1 MAPEGAR
8 LGVAVSGGADS
19 VFLLEALLELG
30 YELHVLHVNHG
41 LRGEESEQDE
51 QFVRQLA
58 RRRGL
63 PVSVHRAA
71 PPPAGANLEQEL
83 RRIRYHFF
91 QQARAEHRL
100 ERIATGHTRSDQAE
114 TVLLRL
120 ARGAGIRGLCGIHP
134 VTRAG
139 VIRPLIETGREE
151 IRQWLLERGLAWR
164 EDSSNRDL
172 QWRRNRVR
180 AQVLP
185 LLASTLNPR
194 IEEMLARTA
203 ALAWEEERDWSR
215 RVEEALEAAGNGEAP
230 FVVEVGWLRG
240 LGPALGRRVVR
251 RLLALASKS
260 EASLSF
266 EHAEAAWSLVLGDR
280 GSGKVVV
287 PGAMAW
293 RSMDWIRFQPLQPGA
308 REPAGPLRLDGPGE
322 VRLGPW
328 RIAAGGPAGQPWQAR
343 YNEGSELAAGA
354 VDFPLTVRCWQPGDR
369 FHPAGRPEPVKLK
382 DLFQRSRIPLWE
394 RSEWPIVEAG
404 GRIVWCRGFGAAA
417 WAQRVPGGEAGL
429 WIGAAREE

>member
-19 VFLLEALLELG
+19 VFLLEALRELG

-41 LRGEESEQDE
+41 LRGEESEEDE
-51 QFVRQLA
+51 RFVRELA
-58 RRRGL
+58 RRHGL

-71 PPPAGANLEQEL
+71 PPPADANLEQEL
-83 RRIRYHFF
+83 RRIRYRFF
-91 QQARAEHRL
+91 QQARAGHRL
-100 ERIATGHTRSDQAE
+100 ERVATGHTRSDQAE

-120 ARGAGIRGLCGIHP
+120 ARGAGVRGLCGIHP
-134 VTRAG
+134 VNRNG
-139 VIRPLIETGREE
+139 IIRPLIETGRAE
-151 IRQWLLERGLAWR
+151 IRQWLAGRGLAWR
-164 EDSSNRDL
+164 EDSSNRSL

-180 AQVLP
+180 EQVLP
-185 LLASTLNPR
+185 VLAATLNPR

-203 ALAWEEERDWSR
+203 ALAWEDEREWSR
-215 RVEEALEAAGNGEAP
+215 RVEEALEAAGVTAPP
-230 FVVEVGWLRG
+230 FVVEAEWLRR

-251 RLLALASKS
+251 RLLALAAGS
-260 EASLSF
+260 EASLAF
-266 EHAEAAWSLVLGDR
+266 EHADAAWNLVAAGC
-280 GSGKVVV
+280 GSGKAVA
-287 PGAMAW
+287 PGALAW
-293 RSMDWIRFQPLQPGA
+293 RSMDWIRFQPLRQEA
-308 REPAGPLRLDGPGE
+308 RGPAGPVRLEGPGE

-328 RIAAGGPAGQPWQAR
+328 RIAAGGPAEQPWQAR

-354 VDFPLTVRCWQPGDR
+354 ADFPLTVRCWQPGDR

-382 DLFQRSRIPLWE
+382 DLFQRSRIPSWE

-417 WAQRVPGGEAGL
+417 WAQRAPGGEAGL